1 MRSLFVAVS
10 ISSGCA
16 GPATPDLVCPPPAP
30 PELIAMSIPQ
40 RSAAVAGVIRHF
52 DLASDRAI
60 ARVLQSDVSAEQIAA
75 IRIAEERARKALAHL
90 GHVLPRLDP
99 AVMAEARA
107 AVAALE
113 DTLQ

>member
-1 MRSLFVAVS
+1 MRSLFVAVA

-16 GPATPDLVCPPPAP
+16 GPATPDLVCPPPP
-30 PELIAMSIPQ
+30 DLIAMSIPQ

-90 GHVLPRLDP
+90 GRVLPRLDP